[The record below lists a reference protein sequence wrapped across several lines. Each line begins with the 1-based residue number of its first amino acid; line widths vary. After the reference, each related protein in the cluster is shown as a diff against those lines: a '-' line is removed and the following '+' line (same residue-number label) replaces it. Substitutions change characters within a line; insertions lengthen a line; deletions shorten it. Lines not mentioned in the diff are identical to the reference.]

1 MKKLVQYM
9 LALFAVVAIG
19 ALATSCSD
27 NSTDPEGHT
36 AAINI
41 TTKKLVPDA
50 TGSSGESGTT
60 QAFIGTVVTAEGF
73 NLDQVTAV

>member
-41 TTKKLVPDA
+41 TTKTCNLVSL
-50 TGSSGESGTT
+50 TIE
-60 QAFIGTVVTAEGF
+60 
-73 NLDQVTAV
+73 